1 MLLNRVQF
9 GNRSLRACL
18 AGLGIKPWS
27 SATNGPAS
35 RLRRV
40 TVHVHRT
47 TATHQLKLCEPRLT
61 AGTQI
66 RDRLRKTNSAKQA
79 LSRGTGGNDASAH
92 DFAVRCRLRLRPTR
106 RLREG

>member
-27 SATNGPAS
+27 SATNGPTS

-47 TATHQLKLCEPRLT
+47 TATHQLKLYEPRLT

-79 LSRGTGGNDASAH
+79 SIILQLLWQKALLNLRYMQKYKASGPKSV
-92 DFAVRCRLRLRPTR
+92 F
-106 RLREG
+106 